1 MLLYEWDSDDMTNLM
16 SAKKS
21 HPGGSNKSDRQVSN
35 ISGNAVQCKI
45 RWLVRGSLA
54 IKRVCSIGS
63 GLKILCNVLLR

>member
-16 SAKKS
+16 SAKNS
-21 HPGGSNKSDRQVSN
+21 HPGGSNKSDGQVIN